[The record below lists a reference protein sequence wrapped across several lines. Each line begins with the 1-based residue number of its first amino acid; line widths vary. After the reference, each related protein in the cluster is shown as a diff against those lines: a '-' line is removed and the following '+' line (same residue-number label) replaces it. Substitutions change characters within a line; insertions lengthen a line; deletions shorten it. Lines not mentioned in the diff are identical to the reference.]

1 MTAMKVLIADD
12 DAVSRRL
19 LDANLGKWGYVPI
32 NATDGQLAWE
42 LLQRPEAPNLLILD
56 WMMPGIGGVDL
67 CRKVREAKKPDPAY
81 IILLTARTGNQSIVE
96 GLDAGASDY
105 ITKPFN
111 REELRARVR
120 CGERTLNLQLTLAE
134 RVRELEAALSQV
146 RVLQG
151 LLPICSYCK
160 KIRDDRNYWQSV
172 ENYIGDRTGAAFSH
186 GICPDCFKKVV
197 ESDLQGKL
205 PGEDGKQ

>member
-1 MTAMKVLIADD
+1 MSALRILIAEDD
-12 DAVSRRL
+12 PVSRRL
-19 LDANLGKWGYVPI
+19 LEAHLGRWGYQPVS
-32 NATDGQLAWE
+32 ATDGQLAWD
-42 LLQRPEAPNLLILD
+42 LLQRPEAPNLIILD

-67 CRKVREAKKPDPAY
+67 CRRVREVKKPDPAY

-96 GLDAGASDY
+96 GLEAGASDY

-120 CGERTLNLQLTLAE
+120 CGERTVNLQLTLAE

-160 KIRDDRNYWQSV
+160 KIRDDRNYWQRV
-172 ENYIGDRTGAAFSH
+172 EDYIGDRTGAAFSH
-186 GICPDCFKKVV
+186 GICPDCFKKVM
-197 ESDLQGKL
+197 ESEVQASP
-205 PGEDGKQ
+205 PGEEK